1 MKILIIGA
9 TSAIAKATARIYAER
24 GQELFLIA
32 RNEEKLDA
40 LSADLT
46 VRGAQ
51 RVGHAV
57 VDLNKYRD
65 HGKAIDAAF
74 DFLATIDIA
83 LICHGSLPDQDAS
96 EINFKLAETLQESK
110 IIIPQPPR
118 IRLRLWSKPKIWLTQ
133 AI

>member
-46 VRGAQ
+46 
-51 RVGHAV
+51 
-57 VDLNKYRD
+57 LLEK
-65 HGKAIDAAF
+65 
-74 DFLATIDIA
+74 
-83 LICHGSLPDQDAS
+83 
-96 EINFKLAETLQESK
+96 NFQN
-110 IIIPQPPR
+110 
-118 IRLRLWSKPKIWLTQ
+118 
-133 AI
+133 